1 MSITKNN
8 RRLKKISAS
17 RVAFLAAL
25 IVVGLASFGC
35 SNTPTNSTSAN
46 ETKNSVSTAAVN
58 NTAVNN
64 ATPNA
69 NLPPKTTVSEKVPVS
84 LSDAGEYGENTY
96 DMAKAKNWTKAAEK
110 LHELKQSQSQM
121 ANDGIK
127 SAELD
132 AAIAALDMDVAAKD
146 ETATLRDA
154 NQVTFIVADLTAK
167 YNPPI
172 PVEVTKLDYY
182 GRELEIWSMA
192 KDDAKLKSTAQ
203 NLRQTWNGVKPKV
216 EAKGGAKQAQ
226 NFEML
231 VAKLDAAQ
239 NTNDYAKVAAP
250 ILDEVDNLEKVFE
263 K

>member
-1 MSITKNN
+1 MSNKNSKDGQW
-8 RRLKKISAS
+8 LKEIGVS
-17 RVAFLAAL
+17 RTAILSAAL
-25 IVVGLASFGC
+25 IITGGFAAFGC
-35 SNTPTNSTSAN
+35 SNAPTNSTAAN
-46 ETKNSVSTAAVN
+46 ETKNTVSTTTPNKTAVVNSATPAVN
-58 NTAVNN
+58 TA
-64 ATPNA
+64 T
-69 NLPPKTTVSEKVPVS
+69 EKVPVP

-96 DMAKAKNWTKAAEK
+96 DVAKAKNWTKAAEK
-110 LHELKQSQSQM
+110 LQQLKQSQSQM
-121 ANDGIK
+121 ASVNIK

-132 AAIAALDMDVAAKD
+132 AAIAALDKDIAAKD

-192 KDDAKLKSTAQ
+192 KDEAKLKSTAQ
-203 NLRQTWNGVKPKV
+203 AIRQTWNAVKPKV

-226 NFEML
+226 NFETL
-231 VAKLDAAQ
+231 VAKTDAAQ
-239 NTNDYAKVAAP
+239 NVGDYAKAATP

>member
-1 MSITKNN
+1 MNTE
-8 RRLKKISAS
+8 
-17 RVAFLAAL
+17 
-25 IVVGLASFGC
+25 VGGKCKSGGILRIAILL
-35 SNTPTNSTSAN
+35 
-46 ETKNSVSTAAVN
+46 
-58 NTAVNN
+58 TAVIIGTIGCTTAPSSGNSQTVVNAANN
-64 ATPNA
+64 AVLTTPNQTA
-69 NLPPKTTVSEKVPVS
+69 NANNMLPPKTTISEKVPVP

-121 ANDGIK
+121 ANAGIK

-132 AAIAALDMDVAAKD
+132 AAIAALDKDVAAKGQ
-146 ETATLRDA
+146 TAALRDA
-154 NQVTFIVADLTAK
+154 NQVTFIAADLTAK

-172 PVEVTKLDYY
+172 PIEVTKLDYY

-203 NLRQTWNGVKPKV
+203 AIRQTWNSVKPKV
-216 EAKGGAKQAQ
+216 EAKGGTKQAQ
-226 NFEML
+226 NFETL
-231 VAKLDAAQ
+231 VAKTDAA
-239 NTNDYAKVAAP
+239 NSIADYAKAATP

>member
-1 MSITKNN
+1 MINTKTKNMN
-8 RRLKKISAS
+8 WLKEIGAS
-17 RVAFLAAL
+17 RIAVLSCL
-25 IVVGLASFGC
+25 IIGGLITFGC
-35 SNTPTNSTSAN
+35 SNAPTNSAAAN
-46 ETKNSVSTAAVN
+46 ETKNSVST
-58 NTAVNN
+58 TTISK
-64 ATPNA
+64 TPVVNA
-69 NLPPKTTVSEKVPVS
+69 NLPPKTSISEKVPVP

-121 ANDGIK
+121 ATAGIK

-132 AAIAALDMDVAAKD
+132 AAIAALDKDVAAKD

-154 NQVTFIVADLTAK
+154 NQVTFIAADLTAK

-172 PVEVTKLDYY
+172 PIEVTKLDYY

-203 NLRQTWNGVKPKV
+203 AIRQTWNSVKPKV
-216 EAKGGAKQAQ
+216 EAKGGTKQAQ
-226 NFEML
+226 NFETL
-231 VAKLDAAQ
+231 VAKTDSAQ
-239 NTNDYAKVAAP
+239 TVSDYAKAATP